1 MNRVTRSLAAVAVL
15 AAATVV
21 TNVSPASAFAC
32 TDAVC
37 VYEGRD
43 GTGTVAGFTTADNNF
58 SNNRFLNGTNVND
71 RISSISVHAS
81 RNAAMFYTDS
91 YWRGHAHRI
100 ENLGHSRPQNAA
112 WDNAFSSFRYVVLD

>member
-1 MNRVTRSLAAVAVL
+1 MKRVIRSFAAMALLGTAVTI
-15 AAATVV
+15 AT
-21 TNVSPASAFAC
+21 TAPASAAAC

-58 SNNRFLNGTNVND
+58 SNNKFLNGTNVND
-71 RISSISVHAS
+71 RISSISVATN

-112 WDNAFSSFRYVVLD
+112 WDNAFSSFRYVVID

>member
-37 VYEGRD
+37 VYKNSN

-58 SNNRFLNGTNVND
+58 SNNRYLDGTSVND
-71 RISSISVHAS
+71 SISSISVIAS

-100 ENLGHSRPQNAA
+100 ENLGHSRPQNAVYN
-112 WDNAFSSFRYVVLD
+112 DQYSSFRYVVID